1 MLKKFRFVLA
11 VAAALLPLA
20 VCSAADPL
28 FRLGLMTDTHWGEN
42 AESFARTEAALKV
55 FKREKVDIVC
65 HIGDIADLHYP
76 WAYRH
81 YRRKLFPAI
90 FPENPPQELF
100 VYANH
105 DRFVRDKH
113 GSAVR
118 GDTAKYYPAMRR
130 ELAIPNAPDD
140 RIVFKGYP
148 ILTFDQFVKRETAE
162 AMLAAAAKKFPD
174 KPIILLDHVPAFRGK
189 AGWRP
194 DVYRKYPQLV
204 HIYGH
209 VHVPLR
215 DETSIWQDTHTEI
228 NAGCLQN
235 WRGSLFGTS
244 PGSKDCFEFAIMDVY
259 ADKLVVKRYSTE
271 DGKEFKAPWVVP
283 LPFAPATAPYRF
295 EARAKNSPAP
305 EFPAG
310 AELKLKAAK
319 PFLALSV
326 TIPAAGEGGEVYKYY
341 IRIARK
347 EADGTYRDVARQDCY
362 SEFYLAENRR
372 TGKLVRKLSAAF
384 FDPGVWYRVT
394 VTPVGFFGNTGK
406 PLSGEF
412 TAPRKR
418 VKTTLVFESR
428 DPMKELVFSGDAAG
442 RRMELTPDGFYD
454 FRQERARLLVPR
466 EFWRGE
472 QGKRFRL
479 TLDIDSR
486 QSGDRTWTMVLRNAV
501 PVRYGSNRLQTVGG
515 KIDGMRYVIELR
527 KRRADFAYD
536 LLFQEGCPGKLRFN
550 YVKLERFDG
559 TKVTEPMP

>member
-1 MLKKFRFVLA
+1 MRAKLLTVLA
-11 VAAALLPLA
+11 VAAALLPPA
-20 VCSAADPL
+20 ACSAAGPL

-42 AESFARTEAALKV
+42 AESFARTEAVLRV

-65 HIGDIADLHYP
+65 NIGDIADLHYP
-76 WAYRH
+76 WAYRY
-81 YRRKLFPAI
+81 YRTKLFPAI
-90 FPENPPQELF
+90 FPENPPKELF

-105 DRFVRDKH
+105 DVMIRSKQ
-113 GSAVR
+113 GSAIRKNVD
-118 GDTAKYYPAMRR
+118 GHYAAMRK
-130 ELAIPNAPDD
+130 ELGVPNAPDD
-140 RIVFKGYP
+140 RIVFRGYP
-148 ILTFDQFVKRETAE
+148 ILVFNQFVSRETAG
-162 AMLAAAAKKFPD
+162 AMLAAAAKEFPD

-189 AGWRP
+189 PGWRP
-194 DVYRKYPQLV
+194 EVYSKYPRLV

-215 DETSIWQDTHTEI
+215 DETSIWQGTHTEI

-259 ADKLVVKRYSTE
+259 TDKLVVKRYSTE
-271 DGKEFKAPWVVP
+271 DGREFKEPWVVP
-283 LPFAPATAPYRF
+283 LPFDPATAPYRF
-295 EARAKNSPAP
+295 DARAKNTHAP

-310 AELKLKAAK
+310 AGLKLKAIK

-326 TIPAAGEGGEVYKYY
+326 TIPAAGEGGEVYKYF

-347 EADGTYRDVARQDCY
+347 EADGTFRDVARQDCY
-362 SEFYLAENRR
+362 SEFYLPASKR

-384 FDPGVWYRVT
+384 FDPGVEYRVT
-394 VTPVGFFGNTGK
+394 VTPVGFFGGMGK

-412 TAPRKR
+412 TAPRNR

-428 DPMKELVFSGDAAG
+428 DPMKDLVFSGDADD

-454 FRQERARLLVPR
+454 FRQERGRLLFP
-466 EFWRGE
+466 GE
-472 QGKRFRL
+472 LWNGELGKRFRL

-486 QSGDRTWTMVLRNAV
+486 QSGDKTWTMVLRNAV
-501 PVRYGSNRLQTVGG
+501 PVKYGSNRLQTVGG
-515 KIDGMRYVIELR
+515 KVDGMRYVIELR

-536 LLFQEGCPGKLRFN
+536 LLLQEGCPGKLRFN

-559 TKVTEPMP
+559 AKVTSPAP